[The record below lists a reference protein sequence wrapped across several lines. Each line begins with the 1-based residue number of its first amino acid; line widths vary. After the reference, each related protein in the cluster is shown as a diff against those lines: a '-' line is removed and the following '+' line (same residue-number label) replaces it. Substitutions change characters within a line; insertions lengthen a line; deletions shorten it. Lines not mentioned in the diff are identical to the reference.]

1 MLMIMVLNSK
11 KCSTMRKFITTMLIA
26 AAAFTACVQN
36 DEVVVPN
43 NDKVSFNIAFNSPQT
58 RTVLVEE
65 DGKFH
70 AEWKAGDVFEIFQ
83 IVDVAYLASS
93 KERKYHS
100 SKSAISADGISAT
113 EAIEFDAYTANTY
126 RYLFTTTDATCNNA
140 ATYIA
145 LVLPATQAPSAMN
158 TFDGASDMI
167 VSKTVDRTSQPS
179 NETITF
185 DNYRISAIAKVTIK
199 NLALAAGDEVKS
211 VKFVRETEGKYLAG
225 KLTSFTWDNINAGT
239 PFAGCSESDTSNAV
253 TVTLPEA
260 QTGDFSYYMNVW
272 PVTLEAGEAYSVV
285 VTTKN
290 DSYIKTGTIP
300 ANKPLSFTMGDITT
314 LTVNMAGVVAESLK
328 NPAVEMPD
336 YVTVAGIKWAMGN
349 LEYEKD
355 GATDEGFAAG
365 WRIAPSQEHHF
376 NMDVTGTANLTDYN
390 KVAHFNFGGIADY
403 ASLKADSAVQIEGS
417 SALDFSGKMFTD
429 ATCTTPT
436 TSWAEAKYGDIAYW
450 ASQGQYRMPKA
461 TEFDTLFANA
471 KYTIAT
477 YNNITGVY
485 FCDPETGENPG
496 LVEGETKDLTVDDL
510 KKGLFLPCTGRAY
523 NNTEYKIYKVGT
535 QAIYRTSTVDAHS
548 QDGNGYGTIYY
559 VYKEGEIETQAFFND
574 GLRPS
579 GNNAGTYNYGSMAR
593 YSIRPIYNK

>member
-1 MLMIMVLNSK
+1 
-11 KCSTMRKFITTMLIA
+11 MRKFITTILITA
-26 AAAFTACVQN
+26 ATLTACVQN

-58 RTVLVEE
+58 RTVLVEK

-83 IVDVAYLASS
+83 IVDVSYKAGSNN
-93 KERKYHS
+93 RFYHS
-100 SKSAISADGISAT
+100 VISAISADGTSAT

-126 RYLFTTTDATCNNA
+126 RYLFTTTDATCNNVA
-140 ATYIA
+140 KYIA
-145 LVLPATQAPSAMN
+145 LVLPAAQAPSAMN

-185 DNYRISAIAKVTIK
+185 DNYRISAIAKVTVK

-239 PFAGCSESDTSNAV
+239 PFAGSSESETSNAV

-290 DSYIKTGTIP
+290 DLYIKTGTIP

-314 LTVNMAGVVAESLK
+314 LTVNMDGVVAESLK
-328 NPAVEMPD
+328 NPAVEMPE
-336 YVTVAGIKWAMGN
+336 YVTIAGIKWAMGN
-349 LEYEKD
+349 LEYELN
-355 GATDEGFAAG
+355 GTTDEGFAAG

-376 NMDVTGTANLTDYN
+376 YMDVYGDLKNLTNYN
-390 KVAHFNFGGIADY
+390 KVAHFNFGGIEDY
-403 ASLKADSAVQIEGS
+403 ASIDATKAVQIEGTP
-417 SALDFSGKMFTD
+417 AFDFSGKMYSDSACTAETTD
-429 ATCTTPT
+429 FA
-436 TSWAEAKYGDIAYW
+436 AAKYGDIAYW
-450 ASQGQYRMPKA
+450 ASNGQYRMPTA
-461 TEFDTLFANA
+461 AEFDTLFAKT

-496 LVEGETKDLTVDDL
+496 LVEGDPKELTVDEL
-510 KKGLFLPCTGRAY
+510 KKGLFLPCTGRGY
-523 NNTEYKIYKVGT
+523 NNTEYNIYKIGA
-535 QAIYRTSTVDAHS
+535 QAIYRTSTVDVNS
-548 QDGNGYGTIYY
+548 KYGNGYGTIYY
-559 VYKEGEIETQAFFND
+559 VNKD
-574 GLRPS
+574 GNAYFDSGIRSS
-579 GNNAGTYNYGSMAR
+579 GNNKGTYNLGSMAR
-593 YSIRPIYNK
+593 FSIRPVKVE